1 LQDAGR
7 VVRKC
12 LAQVATLVLAACAS
26 PTAVFDQSAAR
37 LGFDRDVMTGTR
49 FHHVV
54 YRKDGQRTKTLHV
67 YLDGD
72 GTPWIDGRAA
82 SDPTPRN
89 ALVLRLLAQDPA
101 TAAYVGRP
109 CYDGTATDAL
119 CSQHLWTRD
128 RYSEEVV
135 ASMAAIVSQ
144 LMTAG
149 RYETIAWFG
158 HSGGGTLAVLLARR
172 FSQTRLVVTVA
183 GDLDTAAWAKAI
195 AHEDLDGSLN
205 PADGPPLA
213 PEIRQRHYA
222 GARDR
227 IVPPDLMANAAAH
240 LGAGLTVI
248 DTFDHVCCWER
259 LWPAILAAA
268 DMQDGP
274 PH

>member
-1 LQDAGR
+1 M
-7 VVRKC
+7 
-12 LAQVATLVLAACAS
+12 LAACAS
-26 PTAVFDQSAAR
+26 PTAAFDQSAAR
-37 LGFDRDVMTGTR
+37 LGLDRDVMTGTD

-54 YRKDGQRTKTLHV
+54 YRKEGRRTTTLHV

-101 TAAYVGRP
+101 
-109 CYDGTATDAL
+109 
-119 CSQHLWTRD
+119 CSQRLWTRD
-128 RYSEEVV
+128 RYSEEIVT
-135 ASMAAIVSQ
+135 SMAAVVSQ

-183 GDLDTAAWAKAI
+183 GDLDTAAWAKAV
-195 AHEDLDGSLN
+195 AREDLDGSLN

-227 IVPPDLMANAAAH
+227 IVPPDLMATAATH
-240 LGAGLTVI
+240 LGAGLTI
-248 DTFDHVCCWER
+248 MDGFDHVCCWER
-259 LWPAILAAA
+259 IWPAILAAT